1 MIFRFILWIALII
14 TLSGAHGDYVNDR
27 MVQSLFDMDIAII
40 ILAFIGLSKLRSMVC
55 AVNDRIADLERVLLR
70 A

>member
-27 MVQSLFDMDIAII
+27 MIQALVDMDIAII
-40 ILAFIGLSKLRSMVC
+40 IMAFIGLSKLRSTIR
-55 AVNDRIADLERVLLR
+55 AVNDRIRSVEQLL
-70 A
+70 